1 MNKNEFY
8 SSIHRCL
15 KKSGLLLTYDLMPCN
30 NPQHLQ
36 ALRYL
41 CMTQGLTE
49 LQCQKMLDRMEN
61 DFSLFHLVNISNG
74 SKALV
79 LKTYIHTVKS

>member
-1 MNKNEFY
+1 MKN
-8 SSIHRCL
+8 
-15 KKSGLLLTYDLMPCN
+15 SGLLLTYDLMPCS

-41 CMTQGLTE
+41 CMAQGLTE

-61 DFSLFHLVNISNG
+61 DFSLFHSVNISNDF
-74 SKALV
+74 KALV
-79 LKTYIHTVKS
+79 LKTCTHIVKS